1 MGRRERAPF
10 DHAFEGK
17 EVLDEL
23 LDIAGSRLDTEGAV
37 VRMREG
43 LRNGEARE
51 AVVPT
56 LFDGEPRFPDPELAR
71 RTFQNLLGLWD
82 LLSRGQPLILD
93 TPEPREPRSR
103 AAKRPIPERPPPFE
117 GDAPD
122 EAWVEA
128 AWKYLD
134 EAPERELTRLEHS
147 FENRQDALL
156 GFLDEQG
163 LPDEVFTLA
172 RQLLFELHA
181 LIELGWPPGVRSLAR
196 AELQEA
202 ERGQPPPAA
211 LQAYADEAVFE
222 AEQDEEAPLTP
233 ADSAR
238 AKASVSQGLR
248 ALWSARRPRKESS
261 ADA

>member
-1 MGRRERAPF
+1 MGGRDRAPF
-10 DHAFEGK
+10 EHAFEGK
-17 EVLDEL
+17 EILDEL
-23 LDIAGSRLDTEGAV
+23 LEVAGARVDTEGAV
-37 VRMREG
+37 VLMREA
-43 LRNGEARE
+43 LRNGEPRE
-51 AVVPT
+51 SVVPT
-56 LFDGEPRFPDPELAR
+56 LFPGEPRFPNPELAR
-71 RTFQNLLGLWD
+71 RLFQNLLGLWD
-82 LLSRGQPLILD
+82 LLARGHPVPLD
-93 TPEPREPRSR
+93 APRSEGPR
-103 AAKRPIPERPPPFE
+103 ARDAPKPIPERPPPFE

-134 EAPERELTRLEHS
+134 EAPEREITRLEHS
-147 FENRQDALL
+147 FENRQDALV

-163 LPDEVFTLA
+163 LPDELFGLA

-202 ERGQPPPAA
+202 GPGQPAPAA
-211 LQAYADEAVFE
+211 FQAYADEALFE
-222 AEQDEEAPLTP
+222 AEQDEVAPLAP

-238 AKASVSQGLR
+238 AKALVTQGLK
-248 ALWSARRPRKESS
+248 ALWNARRPRKESS

>member
-1 MGRRERAPF
+1 
-10 DHAFEGK
+10 
-17 EVLDEL
+17 
-23 LDIAGSRLDTEGAV
+23 LDIAGARVDTEGAV
-37 VRMREG
+37 VRMREA
-43 LRNGEARE
+43 LRHGEHRE
-51 AVVPT
+51 SVVPT
-56 LFDGEPRFPDPELAR
+56 LFDGEPHFPDPDVAR
-71 RTFQNLLGLWD
+71 RLFQNLLGLWD
-82 LLSRGQPLILD
+82 VLARGQTLSLD
-93 TPEPREPRSR
+93 
-103 AAKRPIPERPPPFE
+103 AAPAPARPARKPIPERPPPFE
-117 GDAPD
+117 GDEPD

-128 AWKYLD
+128 AWRYLD
-134 EAPERELTRLEHS
+134 EAPEREVTRLEHS

-163 LPDEVFTLA
+163 LPDELFGLA

-202 ERGQPPPAA
+202 GPGHPAPAA

-222 AEQDEEAPLTP
+222 AEQDEVAPLTP

-238 AKASVSQGLR
+238 AKALVNQGLK

>member
-1 MGRRERAPF
+1 MGRRDRAPF
-10 DHAFEGK
+10 EPAFEGK
-17 EVLDEL
+17 EVLDGL
-23 LDIAGSRLDTEGAV
+23 LDIAGARVDTEGAV
-37 VRMREG
+37 VRMREA
-43 LRNGEARE
+43 LRHGEPRE
-51 AVVPT
+51 TVVPT
-56 LFDGEPRFPDPELAR
+56 LFDGEPHFPDPDVAR
-71 RTFQNLLGLWD
+71 RLFQNLLGLWD
-82 LLSRGQPLILD
+82 VLARGQSISLD
-93 TPEPREPRSR
+93 EGPGR
-103 AAKRPIPERPPPFE
+103 ARPAKKPIPERPPPFE

-122 EAWVEA
+122 DAWMEA

-134 EAPERELTRLEHS
+134 EAPEREVTRLEHS

-163 LPDEVFTLA
+163 LPDEVFGLA

-202 ERGQPPPAA
+202 GTGHPAPAA

-222 AEQDEEAPLTP
+222 AEQDEVAPLTP

-238 AKASVSQGLR
+238 AKALVTQGLR

-261 ADA
+261 TDA

>member
-1 MGRRERAPF
+1 MGRRDRAPF
-10 DHAFEGK
+10 EHAFEGK
-17 EVLDEL
+17 EILDGLLEL
-23 LDIAGSRLDTEGAV
+23 AGANVDTEGTV
-37 VRMREG
+37 VRMREA
-43 LRNGEARE
+43 LRHHEPRE
-51 AVVPT
+51 SVVPT
-56 LFDGEPRFPDPELAR
+56 LFAAEPHFPNPEAAR
-71 RTFQNLLGLWD
+71 RLFQNLLGLWD
-82 LLSRGQPLILD
+82 LLARGQPIPLD
-93 TPEPREPRSR
+93 GPPAPRARP
-103 AAKRPIPERPPPFE
+103 AKSPIPERPPPFE

-147 FENRQDALL
+147 FENRQDALV

-163 LPDEVFTLA
+163 LQDELFGLA

-202 ERGQPPPAA
+202 ERGQPAPAA

-222 AEQDEEAPLTP
+222 AEQDEVAPLAP

-238 AKASVSQGLR
+238 AKALVTLGLK
-248 ALWSARRPRKESS
+248 ALWNARRPRKESS
-261 ADA
+261 EDA